1 MGHLHHRLFVAWRRR
16 EGSAHRVQ
24 ESHQVRPFPPP
35 PAHTLRCAPTHPCAL
50 LCSIIFCEAVA
61 IYGVIVSIILQTK
74 MEKPD
79 LSKPLEELTAN
90 HFYDMASGYA
100 LFWAGVCCGFGNLA
114 CGSAATPRAAR
125 PPPVEARHGAGALD
139 GRIARAL
146 STVRTCRPQGVR
158 RHLRQRLRAG
168 GRAEG

>member
-1 MGHLHHRLFVAWRRR
+1 M
-16 EGSAHRVQ
+16 
-24 ESHQVRPFPPP
+24 RPRTP
-35 PAHTLRCAPTHPCAL
+35 HCAP

-114 CGSAATPRAAR
+114 CGSAATPPAAR

-146 STVRTCRPQGVR
+146 STCARVPSAGCASASAVAAARWRTR
-158 RHLRQRLRAG
+158 RRVSSS
-168 GRAEG
+168 